1 MRTIVEPLGVTV
13 SIQVS
18 ATLTFLAVP
27 VLAPAMAG
35 DLGVDPG
42 QVGIHASLVFL
53 GAMFGSMVSGTL
65 LRRHGAIRVCQVGL
79 TLAAV
84 AAALIASGWLWLIVA
99 TAALIGCGYGPA
111 TPAASHIL
119 ARETPARWRGL
130 VFSLKQSGVPLG
142 GMLAGAVL
150 PALALMFGWQ
160 VTILLVSATV
170 LAVVTAV
177 QPIRARYDRDRDPNA
192 AIELRGLVASLL
204 MVLRRAD
211 LCRLA
216 GVCMIFSA
224 VQMSLFAVLVVY
236 LVEVA
241 GLDLI
246 AAGLVY
252 AVMQISGVVA
262 RPVWGWVSDRLL
274 SGALTMA
281 GIGLAASAFFV
292 LLILVTPA
300 WPFWSLVAIAG
311 LLGFTSSGWNG
322 IALAEIARLA
332 PGQVAI
338 ATSGTVV
345 FIYGGVA
352 LGPSTFSLLAILL
365 GGFEAAFTVMAALNL
380 VAVAVLFT
388 TRGEA
393 RPTASGQ

>member
-1 MRTIVEPLGVTV
+1 MRAIVEPLGVTV

-79 TLAAV
+79 MLAAV

-160 VTILLVSATV
+160 ATILLVSATV

-177 QPIRARYDRDRDPNA
+177 QPIRARYDRDRDPSA
-192 AIELRGLVASLL
+192 PIELKGLVASLL
-204 MVLRRAD
+204 MVLRRVD
-211 LCRLA
+211 LRRLA

-236 LVEVA
+236 MVEVA

-262 RPVWGWVSDRLL
+262 RPVWGWVSDRVL
-274 SGALTMA
+274 SGAFTMA

-292 LLILVTPA
+292 LLILVTPD

-332 PGQVAI
+332 PDQVAI

-365 GGFEAAFTVMAALNL
+365 GGFEAAFAVMAALNL
-380 VAVAVLFT
+380 VAVVVLFT

-393 RPTASGQ
+393 PPTASG

>member
-1 MRTIVEPLGVTV
+1 MRAIVEPLGVTV

-42 QVGIHASLVFL
+42 QVGIYASLVFL

-79 TLAAV
+79 MLAAV

-160 VTILLVSATV
+160 ATILLVSATV

-177 QPIRARYDRDRDPNA
+177 QPIRARYDRDRDPSA
-192 AIELRGLVASLL
+192 PIELKGLVASLL
-204 MVLRRAD
+204 MVLRRVD
-211 LCRLA
+211 LRRLA

-236 LVEVA
+236 MVEVA

-262 RPVWGWVSDRLL
+262 RPVWGWVSDRVL
-274 SGALTMA
+274 SGAFTMA

-292 LLILVTPA
+292 LLILVTPD

-332 PGQVAI
+332 PDQVAI

-365 GGFEAAFTVMAALNL
+365 GGFEAAFAVMAALNL
-380 VAVAVLFT
+380 VAVVVLFT

-393 RPTASGQ
+393 PPTASG